1 MIEAIKLIHELYKP
15 WSIQDNDIH
24 SKGIQSWA
32 NREIRESV
40 LDARSAKRR
49 THEETLFSE
58 YVASK
63 IQLSNRFRL
72 LNISA

>member
-1 MIEAIKLIHELYKP
+1 MIGGIKLIHELYKP
-15 WSIQDNDIH
+15 WAIQDNDIH
-24 SKGIQSWA
+24 SKSIQSWA
-32 NREIRESV
+32 SRQVRESL
-40 LDARSAKRR
+40 LDTRSAKRR